1 MSYAP
6 INVKPERGGEGRQG
20 MGWEFDIFEKSAVKF
35 PAHRQIIAV
44 KCNQMSPLRAAHALL
59 SNIPRLDPTK
69 AQLKYLQIKL
79 YNLYL

>member
-1 MSYAP
+1 MHLSMLSR
-6 INVKPERGGEGRQG
+6 RGGRQG
-20 MGWEFDIFEKSAVKF
+20 MGWGFDIFEKFAVKF
-35 PAHRQIIAV
+35 PAHGQIISV
-44 KCNQMSPLRAAHALL
+44 KMQPNFPTPGCTLL

>member
-1 MSYAP
+1 MLSR
-6 INVKPERGGEGRQG
+6 RGGRQG
-20 MGWEFDIFEKSAVKF
+20 MGWGFDIFEKFAVKF
-35 PAHRQIIAV
+35 PAHGQIIAV
-44 KCNQMSPLRAAHALL
+44 KCNQISPPRAAHVLL

>member
-1 MSYAP
+1 MLSR
-6 INVKPERGGEGRQG
+6 RGGRQG
-20 MGWEFDIFEKSAVKF
+20 MGWGFDFFEKFAVKF
-35 PAHRQIIAV
+35 PAHGQIIPV
-44 KCNQMSPLRAAHALL
+44 KCNQISPPRAAHALL